1 MKYIIP
7 NKALN
12 YRIFQ
17 RKLKGRSSLILNFMN
32 NELKLEERLLNKKG
46 DLTIFF
52 IEIVYKMNHKHGYRN
67 QISFDHRS

>member
-17 RKLKGRSSLILNFMN
+17 RKLKSRSSLILNFMN
-32 NELKLEERLLNKKG
+32 IELKLEERLLNKKG
-46 DLTIFF
+46 DLTGFFF
-52 IEIVYKMNHKHGYRN
+52 IEIVYKMNYKHGLWL
-67 QISFDHRS
+67 

>member
-17 RKLKGRSSLILNFMN
+17 PKLKGRSSLILNFMN
-32 NELKLEERLLNKKG
+32 IELKLEERLLNKKG

-52 IEIVYKMNHKHGYRN
+52 FYIK
-67 QISFDHRS
+67 

>member
-7 NKALN
+7 KNALN
-12 YRIFQ
+12 YRIFE

-32 NELKLEERLLNKKG
+32 IELKLEELLLNKKG

-52 IEIVYKMNHKHGYRN
+52 LIEIVYKMNHKHEL
-67 QISFDHRS
+67 

>member
-1 MKYIIP
+1 MKSIKP

-32 NELKLEERLLNKKG
+32 IELKLEKRLVKKKG
-46 DLTIFF
+46 DLTIFL
-52 IEIVYKMNHKHGYRN
+52 EIVYKMNHKHELWLQKSN
-67 QISFDHRS
+67 

>member
-17 RKLKGRSSLILNFMN
+17 RNLKGRSSLILNFMN
-32 NELKLEERLLNKKG
+32 IELKLEERLLNKKG

-52 IEIVYKMNHKHGYRN
+52 FIEIVYKMNHKHEL
-67 QISFDHRS
+67 